1 MKYHARPELVHLRQR
16 ALWVTL
22 LALASSIHVFESSL
36 PALGPWFKLGLANG
50 VTLVALAWLGIRAA
64 LMLAVCRVVV
74 GSFFIGTLFTPTFFI
89 ALTASMAAALVMMIV
104 FYMSSLSLIS
114 VSMLCAC
121 VHMATQ
127 LMVVEYFFIQ
137 QATLYYVLAPLLV
150 LSCFSGWFN
159 GAWASM
165 VVHRLNHEKE

>member
-1 MKYHARPELVHLRQR
+1 MTDHARPELSYLRQR

-50 VTLVALAWLGIRAA
+50 VTLVALAWLGMRAA
-64 LMLAVCRVVV
+64 LLLAVCRVVV

-89 ALTASMAAALVMMIV
+89 ALLASMAAALMMVLV
-104 FYMSSLSLIS
+104 FYVTSCGLIS
-114 VSMLCAC
+114 ISMLCAG
-121 VHMATQ
+121 VHMCTQ
-127 LMVVEYFFIQ
+127 FFVVEYFFIQ
-137 QATLYYVLAPLLV
+137 QATLYYALAPLLV

-165 VVHRLNHEKE
+165 VVDRLDDERK